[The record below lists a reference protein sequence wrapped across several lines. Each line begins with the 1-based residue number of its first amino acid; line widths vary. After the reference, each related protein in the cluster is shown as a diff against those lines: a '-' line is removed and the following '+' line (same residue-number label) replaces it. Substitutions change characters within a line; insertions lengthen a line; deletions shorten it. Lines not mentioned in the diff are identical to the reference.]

1 MLNRVPSL
9 LACSA
14 LLMATAAYA
23 QSQPAAPAA
32 GAPVITPIP
41 SVVSQPKVFVPTT
54 APAPAPASVVSP
66 VTVQAG
72 PGSETLQKQSRQF
85 VQTFAATSAAIDQVP
100 RWHRPICISV
110 AGLSPEQAA
119 RVSARIQEVALGVG
133 MRALPPGCNANIEV
147 VFTDQPQAFMDKVAS
162 SREEVL
168 GYYHR
173 HDKDKLKVMSRPV
186 QAWYVT
192 GTTAS
197 GANSSTLA
205 FVGLTTS
212 VGPANGIAGGPD
224 GAFVNSAQALTAASA
239 YGNVADDPDNHPP
252 VGCADAPQFTHC
264 LASEL
269 QNVLIVVD
277 TTKLKP
283 GQTLGPVDDYLS
295 MLALAQTK
303 TLDGCTVLPSV
314 IDLMGQIC
322 AGRQAPDGLTPA
334 DAAYLTSLYTSNPES
349 TKSLQMDEISNRMS
363 GMLVHP
369 R

>member
-14 LLMATAAYA
+14 LLMATAAHA
-23 QSQPAAPAA
+23 QSQPAAPSA
-32 GAPVITPIP
+32 GATTVTPMQ

-54 APAPAPASVVSP
+54 APAPPPASVVSP

-72 PGSETLQKQSRQF
+72 PGSETVQKQSRQF
-85 VQTFAATSAAIDQVP
+85 VQTYAATSAAIDQVP
-100 RWHRPICISV
+100 RWHKPICISV

-119 RVSARIQEVALGVG
+119 RVSSRIQEVALGVG
-133 MRALPPGCNANIEV
+133 MRALPPGCRANIEV

-162 SREEVL
+162 NREEIL

-173 HDKDKLKVMSRPV
+173 HDKDKLKAVTRPV

-192 GTTAS
+192 GTSAS

-224 GAFVNSAQALTAASA
+224 GAMVGTSAMNYQAQDQ
-239 YGNVADDPDNHPP
+239 VADDPDNRPP
-252 VGCADAPQFTHC
+252 VGCSDAPQFTHC

-283 GQTLGPVDDYLS
+283 GQTLGPVNDYLS

-314 IDLMGQIC
+314 IDLMGQSC
-322 AGRQAPDGLTPA
+322 AGRQTPDGITPA
-334 DAAYLTSLYTSNPES
+334 DAAYLTSLYASNPES
-349 TKSLQMDEISNRMS
+349 TKPLQMDEISTRMS